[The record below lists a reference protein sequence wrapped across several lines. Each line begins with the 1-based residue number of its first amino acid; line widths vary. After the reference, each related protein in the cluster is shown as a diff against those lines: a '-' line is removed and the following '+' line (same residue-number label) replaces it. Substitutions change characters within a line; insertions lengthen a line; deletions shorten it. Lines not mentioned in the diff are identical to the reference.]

1 ATGSS
6 GISSPTPALTPLMLD
21 EATGKLVVWDG
32 QKAGSAVGILVLPL
46 EGTETALTYY
56 KSGTFATEAIHW
68 PESVDEHKKANAFAG
83 SALSHAALP

>member
-1 ATGSS
+1 
-6 GISSPTPALTPLMLD
+6 MNVNKK
-21 EATGKLVVWDG
+21 KLADIFGVDVRTITAWQSQG
-32 QKAGSAVGILVLPL
+32 VLPL

>member
-1 ATGSS
+1 
-6 GISSPTPALTPLMLD
+6 
-21 EATGKLVVWDG
+21 
-32 QKAGSAVGILVLPL
+32 VLPL